1 MERMNF
7 DSKHR
12 FTGITAIILVVV
24 LLSGILFS
32 YDFIIENAHHDCSGE
47 NCPICI
53 EIDQAAQIISNIRF
67 VPVLPFV
74 VAVLCV
80 FTRKGVSVK
89 TLNDRINTL
98 ITLKVEALN

>member
-1 MERMNF
+1 MDKRKLDN
-7 DSKHR
+7 KHK
-12 FTGITAIILVVV
+12 FTGITAIILVMV
-24 LLSGILFS
+24 LLSGIFVS

-53 EIDQAAQIISNIRF
+53 EIDQAVQIISNIRF

-74 VAVLCV
+74 MAVLCV
-80 FTRKGVSVK
+80 FTRKGVFVK
-89 TLNDRINTL
+89 TLNDRIDTL